1 MPAALV
7 AWRMAHIDWL
17 PAVIRERSRLREL
30 DAGEALFRQGDKA
43 FAIFEIVQGC
53 LRLIRHTIDSRR
65 VVLHTARQGE
75 LFAEAALFSSTYH
88 CDAVA
93 AVTSQVRVYRKRELL
108 AAFRAEP
115 LLGERF
121 MAALAR
127 QIHAL
132 RAQLEER
139 NIRSARERLLHHLAL
154 CAGPDGR
161 TMRVEGTLVD
171 LATELG
177 LSHEALY
184 RTLSGLEKEGV
195 VRRTRS
201 GITLRKI
208 GET

>member
-1 MPAALV
+1 
-7 AWRMAHIDWL
+7 MAHIDWL
-17 PAVIRERSRLREL
+17 PAAIRERSRLREL

-43 FAIFEIVQGC
+43 FAIFEIVQGR
-53 LRLIRHTIDSRR
+53 LRLIRHSIDSRH

-93 AVTSQVRVYRKRELL
+93 AVASRVRVYRKRELL

-132 RAQLEER
+132 RARLEER

-154 CAGPDGR
+154 CAEPDGR
-161 TMRVEGTLVD
+161 TMRVEGTLMD